1 MTLLALDDRRWRE
14 FVESRPD
21 STIFHHPMWAKLLA
35 DCYGYRAMAVV
46 LEAGGA
52 GAARPPAVDGGLPG
66 GPRPPGSPP
75 FTPPSPPPAHGDAGH
90 PTRNLAAL
98 ARASRA
104 W

>member
-52 GAARPPAVDGGLPG
+52 GAACPPAVSVGLPG
-66 GPRPPGSPP
+66 GPRPRAPLP
-75 FTPPSPPPAHGDAGH
+75 FTGPCPPVAPRCGAAPIVTLGDLAPAS
-90 PTRNLAAL
+90 L
-98 ARASRA
+98 
-104 W
+104 